1 MRRIRILRII
11 TRLNTG
17 GPAVHLATLAG
28 ALDPARYEQWLV
40 TGREG
45 PGEGSMRPLVE
56 RRGVH
61 PIVIP
66 EMVGTPRLGPRDV
79 AALMK
84 IRRLIHDL
92 RPDIVETHLSKAGIL
107 GRLAAR
113 LEHVPAVV
121 HIFHGHVLDRYF
133 GPLKTWMARRTE
145 RALAGFSH
153 RLVAVSALVR
163 QELVNHRVAPADRIA
178 VIELG
183 LELDPLL
190 HCRAARGLL
199 RRELGIPAEAPLV
212 GIVGRLSRIK
222 NHELFLDAAAGVAS
236 QLPEVRFLVVGDGER
251 RSALEVRARRLGLTR
266 QVLFAGWRSDLPGVY
281 ADLDALALS
290 SDNEGTPLVLIEAMA
305 AGCPTVA
312 TAVGGV
318 PDLIE
323 DGVSGLLVPPGQPG
337 RLADALVRLLCDRR
351 LAAALAAEA
360 QTRARTRFG
369 VERLAAD
376 MDALYRDIV
385 TEGR

>member
-28 ALDPARYEQWLV
+28 SLDPVRYEQWLA

-56 RRGVH
+56 RRGVQ

-66 EMVGTPRLGPRDV
+66 EMVGTPRMGPRDV
-79 AALMK
+79 TALLK
-84 IRRLIHDL
+84 IRRLVRDL

-113 LEHVPAVV
+113 LERVPAVV
-121 HIFHGHVLDRYF
+121 HVFHGHVLDGYY
-133 GPLKTWMARRTE
+133 GPLKTWLARRTE
-145 RALAGFSH
+145 RALAAFSD

-163 QELVNHRVAPADRIA
+163 HELVNHRVAPADRIS

-183 LELDPLL
+183 LELEPLL
-190 HCRAARGLL
+190 HCRLARGQL
-199 RRELGIPAEAPLV
+199 RRELGIAADAPLV
-212 GIVGRLSRIK
+212 GIIGRLSRIK
-222 NHELFLDAAAGVAS
+222 NHELFLEAAASVATAH
-236 QLPEVRFLVVGDGER
+236 PDVRFLVVGDGER
-251 RSALEVRARRLGLTR
+251 RLALEAHARRLQLTR
-266 QVLFAGWRSDLPGVY
+266 QMLFAGWRSDLPGVY
-281 ADLDALALS
+281 ADLDVLALA

-305 AGCPTVA
+305 AGCPVVA
-312 TAVGGV
+312 TGVGGV
-318 PDLIE
+318 PDLID
-323 DGVSGLLVPPGQPG
+323 DGVTGLLVPPRQPT
-337 RLADALVRLLCDRR
+337 RLADAIVRVLQDRR
-351 LAAALAAEA
+351 LAAGLAAEA
-360 QTRARTRFG
+360 QATARTRFR

-385 TEGR
+385 GKIP

>member
-61 PIVIP
+61 PILIP
-66 EMVGTPRLGPRDV
+66 EMLGTPRLGLRDA
-79 AALMK
+79 AALRR
-84 IRRLIHDL
+84 IRRLVRDL

-107 GRLAAR
+107 GRVAAR

-121 HIFHGHVLDRYF
+121 HVFHGHVLDGYF

-145 RALAGFSH
+145 RALAAISD
-153 RLVAVSALVR
+153 RLVAVSARVK
-163 QELVNHRVAPADRIA
+163 QELVNHGISHGDRIA

-190 HCRAARGLL
+190 DCRSARGLL
-199 RRELGIPAEAPLV
+199 RRELGIAPDAPLV
-212 GIVGRLSRIK
+212 GNVGRLSRIK
-222 NHELFLDAAAGVAS
+222 NHELFLEAAARVATRH
-236 QLPEVRFLVVGDGER
+236 PEVRFLVVGDGER
-251 RSALEVRARRLGLTR
+251 RSALESRVRRLNLTR

-281 ADLDALALS
+281 ADLDVLALS

-312 TAVGGV
+312 TGVGGV
-318 PDLIE
+318 PDLID
-323 DGVSGLLVPPGQPG
+323 DGVSGLLVPPRQAGP
-337 RLADALVRLLCDRR
+337 LADAIVRVLQDRH
-351 LAAALAAEA
+351 LAGALAAQA
-360 QTRARTRFG
+360 QVTARTRFG
-369 VERLAAD
+369 VERLAAE

-385 TEGR
+385 AEGR